1 MNLLKLITRN
11 GRRDIVRGL
20 LKEYVTPANAAA
32 CGVQGVNALLG
43 RINDKEKL
51 GAVALNLEQGA
62 NLVAGISA
70 AIKDGEVS
78 ADEAAAIT
86 EKTTALLGAA
96 ITKDKVDA
104 LIERIVEK
112 VR

>member
-1 MNLLKLITRN
+1 MNLLKILTRN
-11 GRRDIVRGL
+11 GRRDIVREL
-20 LKEYVTPANAAA
+20 LKEYVTPSNAAM
-32 CGVQGVNALLG
+32 CGVHGVNALLG

-62 NLVAGISA
+62 NLVVDISA
-70 AIKDGEVS
+70 AIKDGEVT
-78 ADEAAAIT
+78 AEEAGVIT

-96 ITKDKVDA
+96 ITQETVNA

-112 VR
+112 VK

>member
-1 MNLLKLITRN
+1 MNILKLFTQS

-20 LKEYVTPANAAA
+20 LKEYVTPANAAM
-32 CGVQGVNALLG
+32 CGVHGVNALLG

-96 ITKDKVDA
+96 ITQETVDA